1 MKNEYNIFGCI
12 VDSDMDKFTRDDIT
26 LSDFN
31 DFINSVK
38 DGDDITFVF
47 NSPGGSVTSGIAIAN
62 KIKELSNRGIKTT
75 AKIAGVCASISTCI
89 ACACDKIVMCKGSF
103 FMIHNCWSFVQ
114 GDCNKLRKEAD
125 LMEKM
130 NEAILSFYRSKFN
143 ATDEQLKKWMN
154 EETWISSEDVNDFG
168 LICEVDDNEVEF
180 KVAACLLRTSFN
192 KIPTNLKNLISS
204 DNIMNKKI
212 NNKTEVKNQENSE
225 NPVKITKTTESTE
238 KTEETEFKIPKN
250 PDKTIDPEE
259 PTKPTEPIETT
270 EPKSQD
276 PDCPNEDDPE
286 VLKAKIEELEKEIKE
301 LKEKL
306 DNKEEMIP
314 KKECEKRVSGMQSK
328 MQAKINDFVS
338 QLQVKDEELNNV
350 KAKLTSLNQ
359 KLEEANGELS
369 NMASA
374 LEEKKNALEKLNA
387 RVLKSAEELPTMKDG
402 LAKCATPKDK
412 VEFLKSG
419 KYVR

>member
-1 MKNEYNIFGCI
+1 MKEFL
-12 VDSDMDKFTRDDIT
+12 STLDDGE
-26 LSDFN
+26 D
-31 DFINSVK
+31 V
-38 DGDDITFVF
+38 TFEI
-47 NSPGGSVTSGIAIAN
+47 NSPGGSCTAGIAI
-62 KIKELSNRGIKTT
+62 SNMIRKCSAEGHRTIAHVMGI
-75 AKIAGVCASISTCI
+75 AASMASVV
-89 ACACDKIVMCKGSF
+89 ACACDTLMIDSNAFLMC
-103 FMIHNCWSFVQ
+103 HNPWTCVE
-114 GDCNKLRKEAD
+114 GNAEELRKEAD
-125 LMEKM
+125 TLDKFKKALVATYKTKFDMDQISIEKM
-130 NEAILSFYRSKFN
+130 M
-143 ATDEQLKKWMN
+143 D
-154 EETWISSEDVNDFG
+154 EETWILGEQSDIYN
-168 LICEVDDNEVEF
+168 LKCEVIPNNKQL

-192 KIPTNLKNLISS
+192 NIPTNLKHLISS

-212 NNKTEVKNQENSE
+212 NNKTEEKN
-225 NPVKITKTTESTE
+225 P
-238 KTEETEFKIPKN
+238 EETKE
-250 PDKTIDPEE
+250 
-259 PTKPTEPIETT
+259 PTEPIETKEPTEPKETKEPT

-286 VLKAKIEELEKEIKE
+286 VLKVRIEELEKELKE

-306 DNKEEMIP
+306 DNEEEMVP

-387 RVLKSAEELPTMKDG
+387 GVLKSAEELPTMKDG

>member
-1 MKNEYNIFGCI
+1 MKSFLIYGCI
-12 VDSDMDKFTRDDIT
+12 VDDESQAWAIEDVTPKNVKEFLSTLDDGE
-26 LSDFN
+26 D
-31 DFINSVK
+31 V
-38 DGDDITFVF
+38 TFEI
-47 NSPGGSVTSGIAIAN
+47 NSPGGSCTAGIAI
-62 KIKELSNRGIKTT
+62 SNMIRKCSAEGHRTIAHVMGI
-75 AKIAGVCASISTCI
+75 AASMASVV
-89 ACACDKIVMCKGSF
+89 ACACDTLMIDSNAFLMC
-103 FMIHNCWSFVQ
+103 HNPYTFVE
-114 GDCNKLRKEAD
+114 GNAEELRKEAD
-125 LMEKM
+125 TLDKFKKALVATYKTKFDMDQISIEKM
-130 NEAILSFYRSKFN
+130 M
-143 ATDEQLKKWMN
+143 D
-154 EETWISSEDVNDFG
+154 EETWILGEQSDIYN
-168 LICEVDDNEVEF
+168 LKCEVIPNNKQL

-212 NNKTEVKNQENSE
+212 NNKTEEKNQENSE

-286 VLKAKIEELEKEIKE
+286 FLKAKIEELEKEIKE

-306 DNKEEMIP
+306 DNKEEMVP